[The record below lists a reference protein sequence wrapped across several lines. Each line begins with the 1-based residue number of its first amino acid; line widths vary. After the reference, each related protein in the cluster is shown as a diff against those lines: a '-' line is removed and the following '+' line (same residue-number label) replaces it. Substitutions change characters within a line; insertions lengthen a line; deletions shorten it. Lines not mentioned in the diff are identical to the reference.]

1 MKLTSK
7 LTICSA
13 ILSLSMIAPASY
25 GAVINQT
32 YSGSYPGTINGTL
45 LSPDTALEEAFTVTA
60 PNSTFTAYTTSYA
73 TGGFQPNL
81 TLYGSDGI
89 TATNGTQWATPPTG
103 AKADP
108 STGQMLDGYLMTP
121 GLQPG
126 TYTMVL
132 SEFDLTQS
140 ATAGSLADGFVS
152 TGHAGFTDVDG
163 NVRNGNYS
171 VNVNLT
177 SASTGMT
184 ATPEP
189 ATFWLMSPFLL
200 IGFGMLAR
208 KHLSVQN

>member
-1 MKLTSK
+1 
-7 LTICSA
+7 

-45 LSPDTALEEAFTVTA
+45 QNPDTAIEEAFTVTA

-73 TGGFQPNL
+73 KGGFQPNL
-81 TLYGSDGI
+81 TLYGSNGI
-89 TATNGTQWATPPTG
+89 TVTNGTQWAQPPAG
-103 AKADP
+103 AMADP
-108 STGQMLDGYLMTP
+108 TTGQTLDGYLMTP
-121 GLQPG
+121 GLQAG

-163 NVRNGNYS
+163 NVRNGSYS

-177 SASTGMT
+177 SARMT

-208 KHLSVQN
+208 KHLSVQK